1 MHILEL
7 EARDIQRLK
16 AIRKVV
22 TAKDGRVIIVGG
34 KNDQGKS
41 SLIDCIEFAL
51 VGKKSFSEDPIRHGA
66 ESGKVRLKTD
76 EFELHQSIET
86 DPAGKIVEK
95 VTILGGQPGETPA
108 KLRKRIESKLL
119 DPLAF
124 ALMDKAGQT
133 EVMKS
138 LIPFD
143 FSAHEKYRKARYD
156 QRTGVNRFLEQKKAE
171 NDANPFD
178 PTFPID
184 EIPAAT
190 GDAFNEL
197 LRKQAQ
203 RVELQGHLSRAPQKI
218 ADIDQSINELR
229 QKIMTLEAQRE
240 VIQQW
245 VKENEPKLAEFG
257 DVDTQVASFQQE
269 QSERE
274 TKNARI
280 RKNAEA
286 KRIFEEFKRFQKESS
301 EITAELETLDA
312 TKLQAITTAKLP
324 VAGLS
329 LDEEKGVL
337 FEGVPFAQLSASKR
351 LKVSTAMGIAQ
362 NPLVRVLLIREGEKL
377 DEENLA
383 ILIEMAEQ
391 HDMQIWLERVGKGAE
406 CSLII
411 EDGEILEDRNA

>member
-184 EIPAAT
+184 EIPAVDTAIFA
-190 GDAFNEL
+190 DL
-197 LRKQAQ
+197 LQKQSNRA
-203 RVELQGHLSRAPQKI
+203 ELQGHLSRAPGKI
-218 ADIDQSINELR
+218 ADIDNSINELR
-229 QKIMTLEAQRE
+229 QKIVMLEAQRE

-245 VKENEPKLAEFG
+245 VTENEPRLAAYDMIDSE
-257 DVDTQVASFQQE
+257 VAALQTQQA
-269 QSERE
+269 ERE